1 MHRGRQRG
9 TDWEGQQRER
19 VRTEQVEWHYARADH
34 SGAGQS
40 SGTGGFGDI
49 DPRRTDK
56 LYFLC
61 FQFYSIFS
69 SFSVLVLC
77 DDVTGLVERPVR
89 DGVANP
95 GALVLCLIV
104 EDPFN
109 VERFLA
115 SVDIFTAV
123 PNTDDRERFG

>member
-1 MHRGRQRG
+1 M
-9 TDWEGQQRER
+9 
-19 VRTEQVEWHYARADH
+19 
-34 SGAGQS
+34 
-40 SGTGGFGDI
+40 
-49 DPRRTDK
+49 
-56 LYFLC
+56 
-61 FQFYSIFS
+61 
-69 SFSVLVLC
+69 LVWC
-77 DDVTGLVERPVR
+77 VDVVTGFVERPVR

-95 GALVLCLIV
+95 GALLVLCLIV